1 MIQFWVVIFQSQLV
15 GAFEALP
22 KREWP
27 ICSGW
32 PSARNAEIINH
43 VRDLLIC

>member
-15 GAFEALP
+15 GAFEALA

-43 VRDLLIC
+43 VWIC